1 MVHIR
6 QGEEQM
12 KKKCKTCVGYGLWG
26 IGEPSP
32 MGKRDS
38 YIMPA
43 KKCPECGAGI
53 NLVSDKGKNK

>member
-1 MVHIR
+1 
-6 QGEEQM
+6 M